1 MRYKVID
8 RLEDYIILKDL
19 KKDTEEFGASQ
30 VRNNCVVKKGNT
42 TYRIV
47 LDCNNYYYYLLN
59 LNDFSLVSGIT
70 FRGGFSQT
78 IEELLT
84 NGYEVTYEK

>member
-1 MRYKVID
+1 MKYKVID
-8 RLEDYIILKDL
+8 EVKSYITLEGL
-19 KKDTEEFGASQ
+19 KKDIEEIGAQ
-30 VRNNCVVKKGNT
+30 EVRNKCLVKKEDR

-70 FRGGFSQT
+70 FRGFFSQI
-78 IEELLT
+78 IEKLLT
-84 NGYEVTYEK
+84 NGYEVIYEK